1 MCYNYKTPSAREVLL
16 SGRDARNIGF
26 EQTVLNGF
34 AFPLA
39 PLIINEAVELCQWGL
54 LPFWAKDTALAKNTL
69 NARIE
74 TLKEKPSFRGVVNNR
89 CLVLAKS
96 FYEWKWL
103 DEKGKSK
110 QKYEIGQQGQDIMCF
125 AGLFSDWTDKATGE
139 MIRTFTIVTTEAN
152 ELMAEIHNTKKRM
165 PVILTERTEK
175 EWLAGADTLSFA
187 RPDVNLAANPI

>member
-16 SGRDARNIGF
+16 SGRDARDIAF
-26 EQTVLNGF
+26 EQAVLNGF

-74 TLKEKPSFRGVVNNR
+74 TLKEKPSFRGSINNR
-89 CLVLAKS
+89 CLVLANK
-96 FYEWKWL
+96 FYEWQWL
-103 DEKGKSK
+103 DEKGKVK
-110 QKYEIGQQGQDIMCF
+110 QKYEIGAKGQIMSF
-125 AGLFSDWTDKATGE
+125 AGLYSDWTDKTTGE
-139 MIRTFTIVTTEAN
+139 VIRTYTIVTTEAN

-165 PVILTERTEK
+165 PVILTPETEN
-175 EWLAGADTLSFA
+175 EWMSGADTLLFA
-187 RPDVNLAANPI
+187 RPEVDLEAEKV